1 MARRTGGAG
10 GAAGDYATYEITASA
25 NNEAGTL
32 NIDAVT
38 TTVIWEDQAG
48 WDATIDASG
57 TDIRI
62 RVTGAASN
70 NITWHAT
77 TMYYLLST

>member
-38 TTVIWEDQAG
+38 TTVIFEDQAG